1 MTIHSSSVLNADF
14 GSKIP
19 MSVWKTG
26 VVRLPSQTM
35 HHLEKKPSKL
45 PCICIKFDS
54 HPKTTGNLFMIET
67 NSTSP
72 MGFSWNFHWKHF
84 TCLFRMKSYQWQ
96 KVTTSFKIVAETL
109 KLVPF
114 QKNNHFQGLKFQKK
128 NLPSP
133 KNSAATTNNSSKVPV
148 YWNVSPP
155 AVFVESYKDH
165 SEPPNVDP
173 RFPPRNGKNCFIWK
187 FSQLPRDA
195 YMKLSNKS
203 IFSWNEKTQF

>member
-67 NSTSP
+67 NFTSP

-128 NLPSP
+128 KPSIT
-133 KNSAATTNNSSKVPV
+133 K
-148 YWNVSPP
+148 
-155 AVFVESYKDH
+155 
-165 SEPPNVDP
+165 
-173 RFPPRNGKNCFIWK
+173 
-187 FSQLPRDA
+187 
-195 YMKLSNKS
+195 KLSSNYQQLLQGSSLLECFTSSCVCRKL
-203 IFSWNEKTQF
+203 